1 MFIAHLCFSGRVCGL
16 CGNFNGDRNDDFMT
30 PQMLPETLANDFGD
44 SWRVESSCPDAV
56 IPRNPCVINKH
67 RAPWAH
73 KMCSIIRSDVF
84 KPCHEVV
91 SPGPIVTQNKLI
103 RLFRTGDQF
112 LFITRGE
119 GEGEGEGSV
128 LEDLRGHIVFR
139 GNGGISRR
147 QQSIKGNQ
155 SKFTAD

>member
-1 MFIAHLCFSGRVCGL
+1 
-16 CGNFNGDRNDDFMT
+16 
-30 PQMLPETLANDFGD
+30 MLPETLANDFGD

-103 RLFRTGDQF
+103 RLFRIGDQF
-112 LFITRGE
+112 FYISPEERGRGGVGIGGFKGGSHSFQ
-119 GEGEGEGSV
+119 GERRDQSSPTEHKGESEQIHCRLTANEAG
-128 LEDLRGHIVFR
+128 RGR
-139 GNGGISRR
+139 S
-147 QQSIKGNQ
+147 
-155 SKFTAD
+155 